1 VPELVLLMEL
11 RIVAGAG
18 LPQLEVSSI
27 SRTGVLDWNSPPMSK
42 QQSKF
47 GRRYDEAF
55 KRQAVE
61 WIETQQRSIRDLSR
75 ELGVSEWSL
84 SRWCKQYANGAAAG
98 GSPGGGG
105 PPAAAATLEAEV
117 ARLRRE
123 VEVVSRQRDILKK
136 ALAILGQEPWN
147 ATK

>member
-1 VPELVLLMEL
+1 
-11 RIVAGAG
+11 
-18 LPQLEVSSI
+18 
-27 SRTGVLDWNSPPMSK
+27 MSK
-42 QQSKF
+42 EQSKF
-47 GRRYDEAF
+47 RRRYDEDF

-84 SRWCKQYANGAAAG
+84 ARWCKQYAKGAAAG
-98 GSPGGGG
+98 GPPGGGG
-105 PPAAAATLEAEV
+105 PPAAAAATLQAEV

-147 ATK
+147 GTK

>member
-1 VPELVLLMEL
+1 
-11 RIVAGAG
+11 
-18 LPQLEVSSI
+18 
-27 SRTGVLDWNSPPMSK
+27 MSK

-47 GRRYDEAF
+47 GRRYDEDF

-84 SRWCKQYANGAAAG
+84 ARWCKQYAR
-98 GSPGGGG
+98 S
-105 PPAAAATLEAEV
+105 AAATLEAEN
-117 ARLRRE
+117 ARLRRDLE
-123 VEVVSRQRDILKK
+123 FVSRQRDILKK